1 MNIRKQMNDVYRNI
15 PLDKI
20 PWNIEE
26 PPGLLVEAVK
36 TGKIKPCP
44 TVDLGCGAGNY
55 AVWLAGQSF
64 DVIGLDISEAAVK
77 HATELAASK
86 GVTCRFM
93 VADLLGDL
101 SELHDSFDLAID
113 WEVLHHVFPDDRPTF
128 IDNVHALLRP
138 GGVYLSVCFSEKDD
152 TFDGEGKLRET
163 PLGTTLYFS
172 SEVELR
178 ELFETKFDIL
188 ELNTVDIPGKFGSHI
203 VNVAW
208 LQRS

>member
-1 MNIRKQMNDVYRNI
+1 MNDVYRDI

-55 AVWLAGQSF
+55 AVWLAEQSF
-64 DVIGLDISEAAVK
+64 EVTGLDISETAIK
-77 HATELAASK
+77 HATELAANK
-86 GVTCRFM
+86 NVACRFM
-93 VADLLGDL
+93 AIDLFGDL

-113 WEVLHHVFPDDRPTF
+113 WEVLHHVFPDDRQKF
-128 IDNVHALLRP
+128 VNNVHALLRP
-138 GGVYLSVCFSEKDD
+138 GGVYVSVCFSEKDD
-152 TFDGEGKLRET
+152 TFDGKGKFRKT

-172 SEVELR
+172 SEAELR
-178 ELFETKFDIL
+178 ELFETRFDVL
-188 ELNTVDIPGKFGSHI
+188 ELRTAEIPGKYGPHLA
-203 VNVAW
+203 NVAW
-208 LQRS
+208 LQKS